1 MKHTIL
7 GVGCLLLMGLSW
19 HVGAFDEDDLKKL
32 KATNECLKCDL
43 SGVNLK
49 GAYLYAENLTR
60 ANLTGANLTRA
71 WLSGVNLTDA
81 NLTGAD
87 LTDAENFNTAN
98 TTGAK
103 FCKTVMPDGSTN
115 NSGC

>member
-43 SGVNLK
+43 SG
-49 GAYLYAENLTR
+49 AYLYA
-60 ANLTGANLTRA
+60 ANLTRENLTGA

>member
-43 SGVNLK
+43 SRVNLK
-49 GAYLYAENLTR
+49 GAYLYA
-60 ANLTGANLTRA
+60 ANLTGA

-103 FCKTVMPDGSTN
+103 FCKTIMPDGTTN

>member
-49 GAYLYAENLTR
+49 GAYLYA
-60 ANLTGANLTRA
+60 ANLTGANLTGA

-103 FCKTVMPDGSTN
+103 FCKTIMPDGTTN